1 MKITNT
7 KINTVIGSD
16 ATNRI
21 YNTFYNDEDFWVVIL
36 LEVRVK
42 WIVMER
48 SEFTVRPNIINRSFN
63 DEITNVV

>member
-16 ATNRI
+16 AINRI

-48 SEFTVRPNIINRSFN
+48 SESTIRPNIINRSFDN
-63 DEITNVV
+63 EITNVV